1 MRKNRT
7 WYTQGVWGVWRTGDA
22 EAARRIEA
30 AVRCSGAGA
39 WSASLTSGC
48 FPWRAA
54 DGVGAAADAVGARS
68 DNVDVFVPLLKKLLW
83 SADEEDE
90 SDDGV
95 RSAACRS
102 SKREGARA
110 ED

>member
-1 MRKNRT
+1 M
-7 WYTQGVWGVWRTGDA
+7 WRTGDA

-39 WSASLTSGC
+39 WSASHTSGG
-48 FPWRAA
+48 FPRRAA
-54 DGVGAAADAVGARS
+54 DGVSAAVDAVGARS

-102 SKREGARA
+102 SNREGARA

>member
-1 MRKNRT
+1 
-7 WYTQGVWGVWRTGDA
+7 
-22 EAARRIEA
+22 
-30 AVRCSGAGA
+30 
-39 WSASLTSGC
+39 
-48 FPWRAA
+48 
-54 DGVGAAADAVGARS
+54 VGAAADAAAARP
-68 DNVDVFVPLLKKLLW
+68 DNDDVDVFVPLLKKLLP

-102 SKREGARA
+102 SNREGARA